1 MEMKPT
7 YILCDQIQTGKTSAL
22 NDSLQYLRPCMG
34 FICPDIN
41 GTRMLVELQNMKI
54 HDFQIRKPIF
64 SGDLKMGKFAFLGS
78 TFKLA
83 QNMLKQIPHEFDGH
97 VIIDEIGK
105 LELQDSGLEPA
116 LGQFLKRE
124 QVAYTQILV
133 VRDYLLDQVKE
144 KYNLHNS
151 IILDPFEFKRHFKS
165 EKSKLV

>member
-1 MEMKPT
+1 MELKPT

-41 GTRMLVELQNMKI
+41 GTRMMVELQNMKM
-54 HDFQIRKPIF
+54 HDFQIKKPIF
-64 SGDLKMGKFAFLGS
+64 SGDLKIGRFAFLGS

-83 QNMLKQIPHEFDGH
+83 QNILNQIPNDFEGN

-116 LGQFLKRE
+116 LGHFLNR
-124 QVAYTQILV
+124 QNTSYTLILV

-144 KYNLHNS
+144 KYNLQNS
-151 IILDPFEFKRHFKS
+151 LVLNPFEFKQHFKT
-165 EKSKLV
+165 EKSSLE